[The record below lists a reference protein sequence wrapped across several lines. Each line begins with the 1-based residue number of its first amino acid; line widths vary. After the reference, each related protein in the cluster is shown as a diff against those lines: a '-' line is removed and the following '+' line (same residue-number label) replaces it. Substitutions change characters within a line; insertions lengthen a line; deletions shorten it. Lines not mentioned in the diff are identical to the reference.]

1 MKIYL
6 LIGGADIKAYAS
18 LFRLCKE
25 NGIDK
30 ISKKDLPA
38 RSKILGSDIIILEIE
53 VDERV

>member
-6 LIGGADIKAYAS
+6 LISGADIKAYAS

-38 RSKILGSDIIILEIE
+38 KILGSGIKILEIE

>member
-1 MKIYL
+1 MKVYL
-6 LIGGADIKAYAS
+6 FVVGDSVKAYAS
-18 LFRLCKE
+18 LSRLCKE

-38 RSKILGSDIIILEIE
+38 KILGSGIKILEIE